1 MEGVI
6 EDSVGCYISLNL
18 QPLPVRVTKQNSESF
33 LSFLMLQVCLVGL
46 GALGGLYSFVLG
58 RSAKAAVTAVCRSN
72 YDVVKDRGLD
82 IRSSKFGNINA
93 WKPSRVVKSTT
104 EAADRKYDFI
114 ICAAKYLPDV
124 ITTPKLLGP
133 LLSCSSTFLLIQ
145 NGIGINEDL
154 QKATPNA
161 AVLSTCA
168 WVDASVVDGGRAVKH
183 GGVDRL
189 VLGIH
194 WPKTEVDPKYKAF
207 AQERLNLITGALKL
221 GGSEATTTDY
231 IDALRWEKNIWNIG
245 YSVFSTLSRSD
256 LSLVLSDKWFPS
268 TTPTILGFMNEAA
281 RVGKGLNLGL
291 PDTAI
296 AGAERLSNSNWA
308 ETYPGRTKPA
318 NSYKP
323 SMLLD
328 LMHGRPMEVEGIVG
342 GVVKKGRE
350 IGVDIPK
357 LETAYAT
364 LKLLQESTLQ
374 SKAS

>member
-1 MEGVI
+1 
-6 EDSVGCYISLNL
+6 
-18 QPLPVRVTKQNSESF
+18 
-33 LSFLMLQVCLVGL
+33 
-46 GALGGLYSFVLG
+46 VL
-58 RSAKAAVTAVCRSN
+58 A
-72 YDVVKDRGLD
+72 DVYPDPARGLD
-82 IRSSKFGNINA
+82 IRSSKFGNVNA
-93 WKPSRVVKSTT
+93 WKPSRVVESTA
-104 EAADRKYDFI
+104 EAADREYDFV

-124 ITTPKLLGP
+124 IPTPKLLGP

-161 AVLSTCA
+161 TILSTCA
-168 WVDASVVDGGRAVKH
+168 WVDASVVDCGQAVKH

-194 WPKTEVDPKYKAF
+194 WPKTEIDPRYKAF
-207 AQERLNLITGALKL
+207 AQERLNLITEALKL
-221 GGSEATTTDY
+221 GGSDATTTEY

-256 LSLVLSDKWFPS
+256 LNLVLSDKWFLS

-281 RVGKGLNLGL
+281 RVGKALNLPL
-291 PDTAI
+291 SSTAV
-296 AGAERLSNSNWA
+296 AGAETLSNSNWA

-328 LMHGRPMEVEGIVG
+328 FMHGRPMEVEGIIG
-342 GVVKKGRE
+342 GVVKKGKE
-350 IGVDIPK
+350 IGVDIPR

-364 LKLLQESTLQ
+364 LQLLQESTLQ
-374 SKAS
+374 SKRS